1 MYYFLFYST
10 HLAAS
15 DGKKTKEW
23 TMQMD
28 HVISIIPK
36 DLIWIFSLMH
46 LFLYHW
52 LFLYWFSSVSALL
65 SYRSSFFRFLAHI
78 LSPTHFSP
86 VQYLSLNFYRL
97 YLFRSLYHCD
107 SLSHTLF
114 HTDLLSH
121 TQTPALPGSMIK
133 SQRNHSKLDKLM
145 YFFLSR
151 LFKMLIELHL
161 GKSRSKSMQLSF
173 TNTENY
179 FTIKKYLSGK
189 TSTK

>member
-1 MYYFLFYST
+1 
-10 HLAAS
+10 
-15 DGKKTKEW
+15 
-23 TMQMD
+23 MQMD

-52 LFLYWFSSVSALL
+52 LFLYWFSSVFVLL
-65 SYRSSFFRFLAHI
+65 SFCLSFLLPLFPSVSLSFAFSLTLFLLLIFLRCNTSRSPFPRH
-78 LSPTHFSP
+78 
-86 VQYLSLNFYRL
+86 
-97 YLFRSLYHCD
+97 YLFRSLFHND
-107 SLSHTLF
+107 S
-114 HTDLLSH
+114 LSH

-179 FTIKKYLSGK
+179 FTIKKI
-189 TSTK
+189 